1 MGEFVGIDPGRAD
14 QLIQQ
19 MEAGKRVLAS
29 TRPGLEAAIDE
40 AREAWTG
47 QQGVIVMH
55 RSWAFFDENQRDLK
69 WRIDTIR
76 RMVPSGAQ
84 GLVTVFFT
92 FATESE
98 AAQQG
103 KRDAATIS
111 EALKR
116 HDVETT
122 VESWHKVADALAA
135 TGEKVDDPAYAAA
148 LLGALGPDTFRAT
161 FMHWMRDKGPA
172 VMQRGVPPGTLE
184 QAQDTLGLLARAY
197 SSAGGAGRLGDEW
210 REKLVETTE
219 PSVLTSLLTLAK
231 QSGTFLNQVA
241 TRLLSRHLAAESSA
255 GQNWNLNALVEA
267 YDADPQPL
275 QSLLA
280 ENKQVAGWL
289 LHPGRFRTTGISG
302 FEERLAGVLDKALKP
317 GAGVADLRDRAWLNL
332 INGLGAEDTP
342 WIGGQWGTFKDSPV
356 SRTLAENVTPYLDQ
370 LARGQAKLSSPD
382 LVTLHPTPPWDNL
395 DPSVAS
401 RFMGALMQDKA
412 AASALMMASH
422 DYTVGLDIGRFRPFG
437 DESTQAEYTS
447 RTALAGGLANLVLS
461 GSTQAEWSDDEYA
474 EWLADTMTLPID
486 WLSNK
491 YWPINDPT
499 TATVR
504 DKGLDDTKNV
514 FKDMITGYF
523 DEKTPENARKVA
535 DQIAVQQARLV
546 FESLEQYGQKPLTIY
561 QQDEVRMA
569 FRGRLYNGLVDALEK
584 RGG

>member
-19 MEAGKRVLAS
+19 MEVGKRVLAS
-29 TRPGLEAAIDE
+29 TRSGLEAAVAE
-40 AREAWTG
+40 AGEAWTG
-47 QQGVIVMH
+47 QQGVTAMH
-55 RSWAFFDENQRDLK
+55 RSWAFFDESQRDLK

-84 GLVTVFFT
+84 GLVTAFFT

-103 KRDAATIS
+103 KGDAATIA

-122 VESWHKVADALAA
+122 VESWRKVADALAA

-148 LLGALGPDTFRAT
+148 LLGALGPDGFRAT

-172 VMQRGVPPGTLE
+172 AMQKGVPPGTLE
-184 QAQDTLGLLARAY
+184 QARGSLGQLARAY
-197 SSAGGAGRLGDEW
+197 SSAEGAGRLGEEW
-210 REKLVETTE
+210 RGKLVETTE
-219 PSVLTSLLTLAK
+219 PSVLTSLVALSK
-231 QSGTFLNQVA
+231 QSDAFLNQVA
-241 TRLLSRHLAAESSA
+241 TLVLSRPLTAESSA

-267 YDADPQPL
+267 YDADPQAL
-275 QSLLA
+275 QRLLA

-302 FEERLAGVLDKALKP
+302 FEEKLAGVLDKALKP
-317 GAGVADLRDRAWLNL
+317 GVGVADLRDRAWLNL
-332 INGLGAEDTP
+332 ISGLGAENTP
-342 WIGGQWGTFKDSPV
+342 WVGGQWGTFKDSPV
-356 SRTLAENVTPYLDQ
+356 SRSLAENVTPYLDQ

-382 LVTLHPTPPWDNL
+382 LVTLHPASPWDKL
-395 DPSVAS
+395 DPGVAS

-412 AASALMMASH
+412 AASALMKASH
-422 DYTVGLDIGRFRPFG
+422 DYMLGLDIGRFRPFG
-437 DESTQAEYTS
+437 DEGMQAEYTS
-447 RTALAGGLANLVLS
+447 RSALAGGVANLMLS
-461 GSTQAEWSDDEYA
+461 GSTHAEWSDDEYA

-499 TATVR
+499 TATAR
-504 DKGLDDTKNV
+504 DKGLDDAKDV
-514 FKDMITGYF
+514 FKDIITGYF
-523 DEKTPENARKVA
+523 DEKTPENARNVA
-535 DQIAVQQARLV
+535 DRLVEQQAQWVMR
-546 FESLEQYGQKPLTIY
+546 SLEKHGQKPLTIY

-569 FRGRLYNGLVDALEK
+569 FRGRLYNALIDALEK